1 MQFISTNYLYIVYGF
16 MVIWAIASAF
26 WIIRLLV
33 KKDVEVVNDH
43 LYDAIPTVFTTL
55 GVLGTFMGIYFGL
68 QEFETDNIDGSI
80 EALLDGLKT
89 AFKTSIVGIIAALI
103 FGRFADWVYG
113 RAESSGPVKATDEL
127 SALRELIELTRAGK
141 TEANDNLRQL
151 NSSLVGETDA
161 SVATQLVKLRNKF
174 SDLEKIQ
181 EQQADTAFE
190 IRNALGGDEE
200 TSLLSQVQR
209 MRAEQKEAADSTGRI
224 ITTVMDTMTEN
235 SRLLHQKF
243 DEFAELLS
251 KNNTE
256 ALVDVMEKAT
266 IQFQE
271 QMSAIIERLVQEN
284 FDQLNTSVQRMNDWQ
299 QENKSMI
306 TQLTNQFTQV
316 STNLETSSAAM
327 RDITTNTVRLTDSNS
342 VLTALIEQL
351 KAVMIDDVRF
361 QQISTNLLDN
371 ANLLKANTEAFEVTT
386 GKLNEWIVKEHNFR
400 DAVTVL
406 VARLEDFQQIK
417 GYSEEFWSQT
427 RKQMNEGVGVLSGAA
442 KNLNNNL
449 DNISAEFNQQ
459 LSDTL
464 RGLDTLIQ
472 RIIESKK
479 I

>member
-1 MQFISTNYLYIVYGF
+1 ML
-16 MVIWAIASAF
+16 IWALFALY
-26 WIIRLLV
+26 WIIKLFV
-33 KKDVEVVNDH
+33 KKDTSLVNDH

-55 GVLGTFMGIYFGL
+55 GVLGTFTGIYFGL
-68 QEFETDNIDGSI
+68 QDFQTDNIDGSI
-80 EALLDGLKT
+80 EDLLKGLKA
-89 AFKTSIVGIIAALI
+89 AFTTSIVGIIAALI
-103 FGRFADWVYG
+103 FGRFSEWAYG
-113 RAESSGPVKATDEL
+113 RAEADGPVVATDEL

-141 TEANDNLRQL
+141 TEANDNLRLL
-151 NSSLVGETDA
+151 NTSLVGETDA

-190 IRNALGGDEE
+190 IRNALGGDDE

-243 DEFAELLS
+243 DEFADLLS

-266 IQFQE
+266 VQFQQ

-316 STNLETSSAAM
+316 STDLETSSVAM
-327 RDITTNTVRLTDSNS
+327 REITTNTTKLTDSNS
-342 VLTALIEQL
+342 ILTALIEQL

-361 QQISTNLLDN
+361 QQVTTDLLDN

-386 GKLNEWIVKEHNFR
+386 GKLNEWITKEHNFR

-406 VARLEDFQQIK
+406 VDRLNELEKLRDYN
-417 GYSEEFWSQT
+417 GEFWKET
-427 RKQMNEGVGVLSGAA
+427 RKSMNDGVGILNGAA
-442 KNLNNNL
+442 KDLNNNL

-459 LSDTL
+459 LGNTL
-464 RGLDTLIQ
+464 TGLDTLIQ

-479 I
+479 V